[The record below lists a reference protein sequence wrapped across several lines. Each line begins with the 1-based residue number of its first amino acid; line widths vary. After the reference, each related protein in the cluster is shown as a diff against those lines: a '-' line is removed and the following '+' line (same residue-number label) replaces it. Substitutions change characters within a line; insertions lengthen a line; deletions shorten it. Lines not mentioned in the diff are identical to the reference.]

1 MEEPQQ
7 YPKIKKYISPRDF
20 TDELC
25 RLVAEK
31 LFEGFEQGKVNPAG
45 IISMFPDEEQ
55 QREAASFFHTKL
67 PYVENDQE
75 RTKAF
80 NDIVYAV
87 KKNSYESDSQ
97 NLGSDVAALQRVIEG
112 KRMLEELGRTHI
124 SLS

>member
-1 MEEPQQ
+1 M
-7 YPKIKKYISPRDF
+7 
-20 TDELC
+20 
-25 RLVAEK
+25 VAEK

-67 PYVENDQE
+67 QHMENDQE

-87 KKNSYESDSQ
+87 KKNSYENASQ
-97 NLGSDVAALQRVIEG
+97 NLGNDVAALQRVIEG
-112 KRMLEELGRTHI
+112 KRLLEELNKAHI
-124 SLS
+124 SL